1 MSFNKQ
7 SIKDIDLKG
16 KTVLVR
22 VDYNVPLDSDG
33 HITDDYRIK
42 KSLPTIEYLRS
53 QNCRVVLCSHL
64 GRPDGERVSKY
75 SLKPCAKR
83 LGELLDTSVQ
93 FAEDCVGG
101 EVLQQVNDLKPKQ
114 VLLLENLRFHAGE
127 ESNDTAFASQLAA
140 NAEVFVQDGFGV
152 VHRAHA
158 STAAVAKCLPSVAG
172 LLLETEVDTIT
183 KVMEHPDRPLMAIIG
198 GSKISDKIDIL
209 DRFIDTADVV
219 AVGGAMANTFLLA
232 EGIDIGKS
240 LAEID
245 EVPLAKKII
254 AKAKAKAAKERFVF
268 YLPQD
273 GVVAS
278 KIDKSAQTRIVDWD
292 AHVIASI
299 ENYPKRAPRRS
310 GQVAKDEMILD
321 IGPFSGA
328 FIAGAMQLAQT
339 VVWNGAMG
347 VTETVG
353 LQGPIGPFAH
363 GTELMVDAMLGE
375 FGHKPYT
382 VLGGGDT
389 VGYIEDR
396 KLTTMFNHVSTGG
409 GASME
414 LMSGKKL
421 PGVEALLDKEK

>member
-183 KVMEHPDRPLMAIIG
+183 KVM
-198 GSKISDKIDIL
+198 
-209 DRFIDTADVV
+209 
-219 AVGGAMANTFLLA
+219 
-232 EGIDIGKS
+232 
-240 LAEID
+240 
-245 EVPLAKKII
+245 
-254 AKAKAKAAKERFVF
+254 
-268 YLPQD
+268 
-273 GVVAS
+273 
-278 KIDKSAQTRIVDWD
+278 
-292 AHVIASI
+292 
-299 ENYPKRAPRRS
+299 
-310 GQVAKDEMILD
+310 
-321 IGPFSGA
+321 
-328 FIAGAMQLAQT
+328 
-339 VVWNGAMG
+339 
-347 VTETVG
+347 
-353 LQGPIGPFAH
+353 
-363 GTELMVDAMLGE
+363 
-375 FGHKPYT
+375 
-382 VLGGGDT
+382 
-389 VGYIEDR
+389 
-396 KLTTMFNHVSTGG
+396 
-409 GASME
+409 
-414 LMSGKKL
+414 
-421 PGVEALLDKEK
+421 